1 MQEQFRAWQR
11 PQISERATGPMI
23 HARRSAELVIELADG
38 LGGDQG
44 RAPFLL
50 AGPQDVLTLTPAAV
64 IGRKPAPGTQDA
76 EVTRVAHVEL
86 AEPDLPWRY
95 SPEPIAPAGG
105 VKPWLVL
112 VVGETGMEVTTV
124 ENNRVKLTGA
134 VFATHELAR
143 SAAWAHV
150 HETPGRPISRILC
163 PRTLAEGK
171 DWTAAVVPAWRVVGD
186 DLVPAWDASTRE
198 LTLPCFDSWRFRTV
212 AEDDDFRAI
221 AQRLMPLTPQEQAAL
236 EASGFGR
243 ATITA
248 RPPGRRR
255 GPGAERGAKTLPL
268 SGALG
273 ITPAPAVTAL
283 PQSVAT
289 RTQALAAV
297 TEHEGRWVLGLPR
310 YDEPWT
316 ARPYPAPAGGWRRQL
331 REDPRHRG
339 VAGLGAWA
347 AISWQDRIADGAT
360 AQAGALALLA
370 ERVRNLAIGL
380 RAARS
385 QWERRVSEYS
395 GDALA
400 VLGPMLGRIP
410 TSETTSVLDE
420 LSHRTPWLVPAL
432 FSSAARRMLRPRSPL
447 ARAAAPGGTRLPALI
462 EVATWHCTA
471 DPPELPGQEDIP
483 GLVGDPGTVE
493 QAAESLSSPDHA
505 GDLLERLAAV
515 TGHDPGFDV
524 GQLAG
529 SFDYATGHE
538 LFGWIAGRDADE
550 DPRRV
555 CRPVDMD
562 GVGDSV
568 CKAVDPT
575 RDRPVIIDRVFD
587 GVTGL
592 REPALAA
599 PDLALELNIPLWS
612 FLRDASPDWLLPGA
626 GTFPLDRV
634 RALQTNPEFVDA
646 FLIGANQQSL
656 GELRWRNVPITAG
669 WTPLRRFW
677 QRISD
682 DGTKPATDIRPVL
695 DITSPPVPG
704 APTWGDA
711 SSLGDAAHQ
720 SGAPP
725 AMLVVLLHTELFRRY
740 PATQVYLVRAA
751 AGPDPWGGE
760 PPDADSPATVRVH
773 PNLNGSLH
781 PELVFFGFPLPPSAA
796 SSHWLVLEEPPP
808 GFRFRAPSNVPGLD
822 PNLTDGA
829 TYAVR
834 TLNRPIRAFFGNLL

>member
-1 MQEQFRAWQR
+1 
-11 PQISERATGPMI
+11 MI
-23 HARRSAELVIELADG
+23 HARRSAELVIELVDSM
-38 LGGDQG
+38 GGAQG

-50 AGPQDVLTLTPAAV
+50 AGPQDVLTLTPAAI

-76 EVTRVAHVEL
+76 EVTRAAHVEL

-95 SPEPIAPAGG
+95 SPEPIVLAGG
-105 VKPWLVL
+105 VKPWMVL
-112 VVGETGMEVTTV
+112 VVGETGIEVTAV
-124 ENNRVKLTGA
+124 EDNRVKLTGT
-134 VFATHELAR
+134 VFATHNLAR

-163 PRTLAEGK
+163 PRTLAEGR
-171 DWTAAVVPAWRVVGD
+171 DWTAVLVPAWRVVGD
-186 DLVPAWDASTRE
+186 DLVPAWDNNTTE

-221 AQRLMPLTPQEQAAL
+221 AQRLLPLTTEEQDAL

-243 ATITA
+243 ANITA
-248 RPPGRRR
+248 SGPGAIR
-255 GPGAERGAKTLPL
+255 GPGARLVSKTLPL

-273 ITPAPAVTAL
+273 VTPAPVIAAL
-283 PQSVAT
+283 PRSIAR

-297 TEHEGRWVLGLPR
+297 TRHKGRWVLGLPR

-316 ARPYPAPAGGWRRQL
+316 ARPYPEPTGGWRRQL

-360 AQAGALALLA
+360 AQAGALALLS

-385 QWERRVSEYS
+385 QWTRRVPEYS
-395 GDALA
+395 AEALA

-410 TSETTSVLDE
+410 TSTTTSVLDD
-420 LSHRTPWLVPAL
+420 LSDRTPWLVPAL

-447 ARAAAPGGTRLPALI
+447 ARAAAPGGTRLPGLI
-462 EVATWHCTA
+462 EIATWHCAA

-493 QAAESLSSPDHA
+493 YAAESLSSPDRA
-505 GDLLERLAAV
+505 RYLLEKLYAANPY
-515 TGHDPGFDV
+515 DQGFDV
-524 GQLAG
+524 DRLAG

-538 LFGWIAGRDADE
+538 LFDLVAGRRE
-550 DPRRV
+550 NQDPRRV

-562 GVGDSV
+562 AVGDSV
-568 CKAVDPT
+568 CNAVDPT
-575 RDRPVIIDRVFD
+575 QERPVIIDRVFD

-646 FLIGANQQSL
+646 FLMGANQESL

-682 DGTKPATDIRPVL
+682 DGSTSATDVRPVL
-695 DITSPPVPG
+695 DITSPPLPG
-704 APTWGDA
+704 APTWPV
-711 SSLGDAAHQ
+711 SSDLGDTAHQ
-720 SGAPP
+720 SGTPA

-740 PATQVYLVRAA
+740 PATQVYLVPAA
-751 AGPDPWGGE
+751 SGPDPWDGE
-760 PPDADSPATVRVH
+760 PPDADNPATVRVH
-773 PNLNGSLH
+773 PNLNGTLH

-808 GFRFRAPSNVPGLD
+808 GFRFRAPNNVPGLD
-822 PNLTDGA
+822 PNLTDGG
-829 TYAVR
+829 TYAVK